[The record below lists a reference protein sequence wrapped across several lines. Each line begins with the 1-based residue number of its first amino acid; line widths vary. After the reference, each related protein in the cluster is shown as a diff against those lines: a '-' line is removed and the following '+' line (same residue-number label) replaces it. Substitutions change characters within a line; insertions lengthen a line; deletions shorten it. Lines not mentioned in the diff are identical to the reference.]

1 MPMGGMELL
10 IILAIIVLFF
20 GATRIPQLGRSLGE
34 SMREFREGS
43 SSDSDKEL
51 GGETKERREIPHRE
65 EDREEDLGDRG
76 SVQTEKDLREERHT
90 TTERKP

>member
-10 IILAIIVLFF
+10 IILAIVLLFF

-43 SSDSDKEL
+43 SKDTDKEL
-51 GGETKERREIPHRE
+51 GSETEERREILPRTE
-65 EDREEDLGDRG
+65 EDSATAKETH
-76 SVQTEKDLREERHT
+76 SSH
-90 TTERKP
+90 